1 MQKNERQAY
10 IRQLIKEQIIERQSD
25 FVTALE
31 ARGVPVTQATISRDI
46 KDMQLVK
53 VPTADGR
60 YRYSMP
66 LEKQLSPLDK
76 LQRTLAAAYRSGDQM
91 DQFIHLE
98 MNPGTA
104 PAVATLIDQLGDRR
118 IFASIPGDAAIL
130 IVCRGTA
137 QAKEVLEM
145 IEAMVG

>member
-53 VPTADGR
+53 VPTTDGR

-91 DQFIHLE
+91 DQFVH
-98 MNPGTA
+98 
-104 PAVATLIDQLGDRR
+104 
-118 IFASIPGDAAIL
+118 
-130 IVCRGTA
+130 
-137 QAKEVLEM
+137 
-145 IEAMVG
+145 